1 MPGALADD
9 VVRMQRAGATAVLV
23 EDNGQT
29 VGAIAV
35 RDELRPEAAE
45 VVAQLRRDGYHV
57 AMLTGDNQ
65 TTAAALAKDVGI
77 DDVHAELRPE
87 DKARLIEEL
96 RASATPPWSAT
107 AINDAPAL
115 ATADLGIAMGAMG
128 TDVAIETADVALMGE
143 DLRHLPQ
150 AFSHARRARRIM
162 LQNVGLS
169 LALDHR
175 VDTAGAVRCARS
187 GRRRARARARR
198 GRRHR
203 QRCARRPRQAPVPC
217 ADRPARITAAGR
229 GRGRVFV
236 TRSAIGEARMIRAR
250 IILAITVVLLAGP
263 DLALKTWA
271 ARELTAGQ
279 TTDLGLAQ
287 LRLAFN
293 PGVGFGLGDTL
304 PAGVVLGGT
313 GLIVAGLAVFAYRF
327 TRTATLPVVVAM
339 AALLAGAVANLI
351 DRAADGVVTDYLHT
365 GWFPTFNLADIFVVG
380 GAAILVLASLHA
392 GNGTSPRPQVRS

>member
-1 MPGALADD
+1 
-9 VVRMQRAGATAVLV
+9 
-23 EDNGQT
+23 
-29 VGAIAV
+29 
-35 RDELRPEAAE
+35 
-45 VVAQLRRDGYHV
+45 
-57 AMLTGDNQ
+57 
-65 TTAAALAKDVGI
+65 
-77 DDVHAELRPE
+77 
-87 DKARLIEEL
+87 
-96 RASATPPWSAT
+96 
-107 AINDAPAL
+107 
-115 ATADLGIAMGAMG
+115 
-128 TDVAIETADVALMGE
+128 
-143 DLRHLPQ
+143 
-150 AFSHARRARRIM
+150 
-162 LQNVGLS
+162 
-169 LALDHR
+169 
-175 VDTAGAVRCARS
+175 
-187 GRRRARARARR
+187 
-198 GRRHR
+198 
-203 QRCARRPRQAPVPC
+203 
-217 ADRPARITAAGR
+217 
-229 GRGRVFV
+229 
-236 TRSAIGEARMIRAR
+236 MIRAR

-293 PGVGFGLGDTL
+293 PGVGFGLGDPL